1 MSRAIE
7 QGDWRQHTR
16 EKENAGHG
24 DKERAVKEWQ
34 AQTRLAASSPCLY
47 SNCRTGFTGFQA
59 ETTLFPV
66 ALSLLVLFP
75 HVGFVARLPPLRV
88 WWCSLLL
95 LCVSRAPALALSCVY
110 VPPPRFFARLSPR
123 SSSLSW
129 LYNKEITPLGGK
141 DRPAHT
147 HAPCTQTHL
156 PIHIFTYRPRTRS
169 IQPTTHKRALPSF
182 VFSLG
187 LAMKPFLMCSC

>member
-147 HAPCTQTHL
+147 HAPCTQTPTDTYL
-156 PIHIFTYRPRTRS
+156 HI
-169 IQPTTHKRALPSF
+169 QTTHTIHTTNHPQERFLPS
-182 VFSLG
+182 SSRWL
-187 LAMKPFLMCSC
+187 S

>member
-1 MSRAIE
+1 MMSRAIE

-95 LCVSRAPALALSCVY
+95 LCVSRAPALALSCVRATSTLLR
-110 VPPPRFFARLSPR
+110 PPVSKVFFVVLALQQGDNAARR
-123 SSSLSW
+123 
-129 LYNKEITPLGGK
+129 KG
-141 DRPAHT
+141 
-147 HAPCTQTHL
+147 
-156 PIHIFTYRPRTRS
+156 
-169 IQPTTHKRALPSF
+169 
-182 VFSLG
+182 
-187 LAMKPFLMCSC
+187 